1 VSARASAG
9 SPPATRSDTPTFGI
23 EEEFFLVD
31 LRTGRAPG
39 RVPKTFVKTCQRR
52 LGQAVTFELQQ
63 SQVELVSPIF
73 DDAAN
78 ALDTLTAL
86 RAQMAEIAQAMHL
99 GIIASGS
106 HPLARWQ
113 QQLHTD
119 KPRYKRLADAYQMI
133 GLREFFCGLHIHVGV
148 QDADR
153 VQLMNR
159 MMPWLPLFLAL
170 STASPFWNL
179 RRTGMYSYR
188 QSAYTEWP
196 RTGIPDFFADEAE
209 YRQFIAILKRAGSI
223 RDGGELWWTIRPSP
237 KHPTLEL
244 RIADS
249 CTRVADTVALA
260 TLFRCLVS
268 AHLRLPELGVER
280 SSATRRLIEENR
292 WRAERYGIEAEF
304 IDEKRERTVPVA
316 ELVEEALRLV
326 EPDARVLDSHGTLRA
341 LRTILARGT
350 SAHAQLQTYEE
361 ALAAGANHR
370 DALRAVVDWLL
381 ETTTPGQKIHLA

>member
-1 VSARASAG
+1 MSARTAA
-9 SPPATRSDTPTFGI
+9 PAEALTFGV

-31 LRTGRAPG
+31 LRTGHAPG
-39 RVPKTFVKTCQRR
+39 RVPKTFIKTCQRR

-73 DDAAN
+73 DDAGQ
-78 ALDTLTAL
+78 ALATMTSL
-86 RAQMAEIAQAMHL
+86 RAQVAQIAQAMHL

-113 QQLHTD
+113 QQTQTD
-119 KPRYKRLADAYQMI
+119 KPRYRRFTNEYQMI
-133 GLREFFCGLHIHVGV
+133 GLRGFFCGLHIHVGLHET
-148 QDADR
+148 DR

-159 MMPWLPLFLAL
+159 MLRWLPLFLAL
-170 STASPFWNL
+170 STSSPFWNL
-179 RRTGMYSYR
+179 RRTGMFSYR

-209 YRQFIAILKRAGSI
+209 YARFVALLKRAGSI
-223 RDGGELWWTIRPSP
+223 RDGGEVWWAIRPSQ

-249 CTRVADTVALA
+249 CTNVADTIALA
-260 TLFRCLVS
+260 MLFRCLVS
-268 AHLRLPELGVER
+268 AHLRLPELGMER

-304 IDEKRERTVPVA
+304 IDEARERTVPVA
-316 ELVEEALRLV
+316 ELVEKALRLV
-326 EPDARVLDSHGTLRA
+326 EPDARVLDPHGSLRT

-350 SAHAQLQTYEE
+350 SAHAQLQAWED
-361 ALAAGANHR
+361 ALAAGASHR
-370 DALRAVVDWLL
+370 DALRAVVDGLL
-381 ETTTPGQKIHLA
+381 EVTVPGQQRNA

>member
-1 VSARASAG
+1 MAAARAFTVRAD
-9 SPPATRSDTPTFGI
+9 ALTFGV

-31 LRTGRAPG
+31 LRTGRSPG
-39 RVPKTFVKTCQRR
+39 RVPKTFVNDCRRR
-52 LGQAVTFELQQ
+52 LGETVAFELQQ
-63 SQVELVSPIF
+63 AQVELVSPVF
-73 DDAAN
+73 DDAAR
-78 ALDTLTAL
+78 ALETITAL
-86 RAQMAEIAQAMHL
+86 RRQIAEIAQARHL

-113 QQLHTD
+113 QQAQTN
-119 KPRYKRLADAYQMI
+119 KPRYRRFANEYQMI
-133 GLREFFCGLHIHVGV
+133 GLRGFFCGLHVHVGV

-159 MMPWLPLFLAL
+159 MLPWLPLFLAL

-179 RRTGMYSYR
+179 RRTGMFSYR

-196 RTGIPDFFADEAE
+196 RTGTPDYFADEAE
-209 YRQFIAILKRAGSI
+209 YRRFLAILKRAGAI
-223 RDGGELWWTIRPSP
+223 RDGGELWWAIRPSH

-249 CTRVADTVALA
+249 CTHAAETIALA

-268 AHLRLPELGVER
+268 AHLRRPELGAQR

-292 WRAERYGIEAEF
+292 WRAERYGTGAEF
-304 IDEKRERTVPVA
+304 IDEARERTVPVA
-316 ELVEEALRLV
+316 ELVDEALELV
-326 EPDARVLDSHGTLRA
+326 EPDARELDPHGSLRA

-350 SAHAQLQTYEE
+350 SAHAQLQAYDK
-361 ALAAGANHR
+361 ALAAGASHR
-370 DALRAVVDWLL
+370 DALRAVIDWLL
-381 ETTTPGQKIHLA
+381 DATVRGQRLA